1 MGWDKKGD
9 CSVMGSLFVP
19 HLGTQSGASGPSCLD
34 SSLCSRPDL
43 TGHGLDHGLEGAW
56 V

>member
-9 CSVMGSLFVP
+9 CSVMGSLFAP
-19 HLGTQSGASGPSCLD
+19 LLGTQSGASGPSCLD
-34 SSLCSRPDL
+34 SSLSSGPDL
-43 TGHGLDHGLEGAW
+43 TGHRLDHGEGGW